1 MRETLIAVA
10 VAALLTACTTTPTTP
25 PQLDLPAASA
35 NPVSATALERW
46 WKAFNDPTLDALV
59 DEALAHNLD
68 LASAMARVETARAQV
83 TRAQSDLFPTV
94 DLGAGA
100 NRSRSTQSGT
110 NPLPQGFS
118 PYSND

>member
-1 MRETLIAVA
+1 MRNTLIAVA

-68 LASAMARVETARAQV
+68 LASAMARVAVRYLPHRSSVYDASRA
-83 TRAQSDLFPTV
+83 TR
-94 DLGAGA
+94 
-100 NRSRSTQSGT
+100 
-110 NPLPQGFS
+110 
-118 PYSND
+118 